1 MKYHNLIHAVT
12 ILVYVTLCLGCSSSQ
27 NNWPSVK
34 ISELPVE
41 EMMTEW
47 RTDVEAALSE
57 AAKANKPI
65 LIYWGAT
72 WCQPCNHLKGQIIQ
86 HPAFETDTEE
96 WAKIYIDGDS
106 LGAQAWGEKFGI
118 INYPTV
124 LLLDPTATERQRF
137 SEVIRYA
144 DFKAR
149 LSRAQGEAVDFEN
162 LVKRALTG
170 EATEAEWNAVALGAR
185 DHYQLRGFY
194 DTSLLEKLIPLY
206 KRCPRLESI
215 DCDVLAYAV
224 ITAALEAPAHSERGI
239 DALQDIP
246 WLHLWNQLANSS
258 EMAIRYASHFQYIPG
273 SLLTRL
279 ALFEEQ
285 RDIAATLPGLVA
297 TFHKLFKDEAL
308 SRKIRHNA
316 GVAFYQLSKAIF
328 PEKDFS
334 DKWFRDWETLASAP
348 ASESDKRLI
357 FPTLVKF
364 LVKAGRAEEAEI
376 LIKRELSDDP
386 SAWYQFYLLARSTAK
401 LGDIPAATRLL
412 KESWTLAPGRTTL
425 LQVISHSATTVAK
438 FPKPERCLELKDI
451 QGRWT
456 ALLKTFS
463 LPLRNRDKLAE
474 ETMAGAL
481 AGADCPGLTHQ

>member
-1 MKYHNLIHAVT
+1 MKHDNLSHAVP
-12 ILVYVTLCLGCSSSQ
+12 LLFLLMFCVSCSSSQ

-34 ISELPVE
+34 ISDLPVD

-57 AAKANKPI
+57 ATQAAKPI

-72 WCQPCNHLKGQIIQ
+72 WCQPCNQLKGQIIQ
-86 HPAFETDTEE
+86 HPGFEIDTEK
-96 WAKIYIDGDS
+96 WVKIYIDGDS

-124 LLLDPTATERQRF
+124 LLLDSNATERQRF
-137 SEVIRYA
+137 SEVGNYA

-149 LSRAQGEAVDFEN
+149 LSRSQSEAVDFEN
-162 LVKRALTG
+162 LVERALTG
-170 EATEAEWNAVALGAR
+170 EATEVEWNAVAQGAR
-185 DHYQLRGFY
+185 DHYQLTGLY
-194 DTSLLEKLIPLY
+194 DTALLAKLIPVH

-215 DCDVLAYAV
+215 DCDALAYAL
-224 ITAALEAPAHSERGI
+224 ITAALEAPAHSEQGI
-239 DALQDIP
+239 DALQDIA
-246 WLHLWNQLANSS
+246 WLHLWNKLAGSP

-285 RDIAATLPGLVA
+285 KDIAETLPGLVA

-308 SRKIRHNA
+308 PRKIRHNA
-316 GVAFYQLSKAIF
+316 GVAFFQLSKAIF

-334 DKWFRDWETLASAP
+334 DKWFRDWEALASTP
-348 ASESDKRLI
+348 ASKSDKRLI

-364 LVKAGRAEEAEI
+364 LAKAGRTEQAEA
-376 LIKRELSDDP
+376 LIRRELSDDP
-386 SAWYQFYLLARSTAK
+386 SAWYQFYLLARSLAK

-412 KESWTLAPGRTTL
+412 KESWTIAPGRTTL

-451 QGRWT
+451 QGRWA
-456 ALLKTFS
+456 ALLKTFNR
-463 LPLRNRDKLAE
+463 PLMNRDKLAE
-474 ETMAGAL
+474 ETIAGAL
-481 AGADCPGLTHQ
+481 AKADCPGLTHQ